1 MIRNLIIR
9 VLTFL
14 AAVVATA
21 AAVSY
26 AYPLPTAAPRDLHF
40 AGDLYLVDN
49 LNSFAADKHF
59 RCGFAQGTFWMQWC
73 FSLASK

>member
-14 AAVVATA
+14 AVVVATA

-26 AYPLPTAAPRDLHF
+26 AYPLPTAAPQDLLF
-40 AGDLYLVDN
+40 DGEAYIVDR
-49 LNSFAADKHF
+49 LDAYATEPF
-59 RCGFAQGTFWMQWC
+59 RCGFAQGTF
-73 FSLASK
+73 